1 MAGLPRGKGATMR
14 RGRVALGA
22 VLGLLAV
29 ALLVGAAA
37 PKPGKAEKKPAEKPA
52 AKPATKQAAKADG
65 QDAEKPKRKVS
76 VVEIMFHGAVAEQ
89 AAVAMPFGPQP
100 KLLRDF
106 TATIRKAATDE
117 KIKAVILRIRQPALG
132 LGKLQE
138 LMASIAE
145 LKAANKPV
153 YCYLDACGNGAYL
166 LATSADKIVAAPGGM
181 VMLTGLSAQASFYK
195 GLLDWAGV
203 QAHMMAFG
211 KHKSAGDPFTR
222 DSMSE
227 ENRKVINEFLDDLYD
242 QFVAAIAKG
251 RKLDPKKVRE
261 TIDHGP
267 YSANEARTFHLVDD
281 VAYYDQFVAG
291 IGKDLDG
298 EVKLVRDYHRLGKKG
313 PDLAQ
318 MNIFTLFAALQP
330 KPAIPATK
338 RPKVVIIYACGPI
351 TVATSSF
358 MPSQVITAEVM
369 GKAFEQARSDDTVKA
384 VVLRIDSGGGSALVS
399 DLIWH
404 EVERTRK
411 AGKPVVASM
420 SDVAGSG
427 GYYIA
432 MNADAIVAHPAT
444 ITGSI
449 GVIGGKLSLRG
460 LYDKIGIKKEVFRRG
475 KNSAIFSDYT
485 GFTPDERTRMH
496 ALMADI
502 YTTFVHK
509 AAEGRKMPVEK
520 MRELATGRIWTARAA
535 QKLGLVDQLGGLRDA
550 FDLAV
555 EKAGLKGKDVQP
567 VILPREK
574 SMLEAIL
581 APMAQATSPL
591 SRVPMPAPVLRTLPY
606 LQVFELLARE
616 NVLALMPY
624 TIEIQ

>member
-1 MAGLPRGKGATMR
+1 MR
-14 RGRVALGA
+14 RGRVALGT
-22 VLGLLAV
+22 VLGLCAV
-29 ALLVGAAA
+29 GLLLGAAA
-37 PKPGKAEKKPAEKPA
+37 PAPKQGAAKPAGKPA
-52 AKPATKQAAKADG
+52 VKADAKPATKAKAER
-65 QDAEKPKRKVS
+65 APTKAPKPKAKRKVS
-76 VVEIMFHGAVAEQ
+76 VVEITLHGSLVEQ
-89 AAVAMPFGPQP
+89 ASVAMPFGPQP
-100 KLLRDF
+100 KLLRDY
-106 TATIRKAATDE
+106 TATIRKAAEDAD
-117 KIKAVILRIRQPALG
+117 IKAVILRIRQPAFG
-132 LGKLQE
+132 LGKIQE
-138 LMASIAE
+138 LMATIDK

-166 LATSADKIVAAPGGM
+166 LATSADKIVAVPGGM
-181 VMLTGLSAQASFYK
+181 VMLTGLGAQASFYK

-203 QAHMMAFG
+203 QANLLAFG

-227 ENRKVINEFLDDLYD
+227 ENRKVLNEFLDDLYG

-251 RKLDPKKVRE
+251 RKLDPAKVRD

-281 VAYYDQFVAG
+281 VAYYDQFIAG
-291 IGKDLDG
+291 IGSDLDG
-298 EVKLVRDYHRLGKKG
+298 KVDVVRDYHRLGRKG

-318 MNIFTLFAALQP
+318 MNIFTLFSALQP

-338 RPKVVIIYACGPI
+338 RPKVVVIYASGPI
-351 TVATSSF
+351 AVAPSSL
-358 MPSQVITAEVM
+358 MPSQIITAEAM
-369 GKAFEQARSDDTVKA
+369 HKAFDKARSDDTVKA

-404 EVERTRK
+404 EVARTKK
-411 AGKPVVASM
+411 AGKPVIASM

-449 GVIGGKLSLRG
+449 GVIGGKLCLRG
-460 LYDKIGIKKEVFRRG
+460 LYDKVGIKKETFRRG
-475 KNSAIFSDYT
+475 KNAAIFSDYT
-485 GFTPDERTRMH
+485 AFTPEERKRMH

-502 YTTFVHK
+502 YNTFVHK
-509 AAEGRKMPVEK
+509 AAEGRKMPVDK
-520 MRELATGRIWTARAA
+520 MRALATGRIWTARAA
-535 QKLGLVDQLGGLRDA
+535 QKLGLIDQLGGLRDA
-550 FDLAV
+550 YDLAI

-574 SMLEAIL
+574 SVLEALFNPTAQL
-581 APMAQATSPL
+581 ASPL
-591 SRVPMPAPVLRTLPY
+591 ERYHLPTPVLRTLPY
-606 LQVFELLARE
+606 LQVFYLLARE